1 MATERTEQ
9 IVREAKEIEDIRIK
23 LLESAKAA
31 TDAPPILPDYR
42 VAGFTDEQIDALQ
55 AGVQGIGAYQ
65 PFMQQG
71 AQAVSSGMG
80 ALGESADIL
89 RGADT
94 RGQFAAAQQAMNLA
108 AQPAA
113 ALGDLANVAGAG
125 MGMIGTGAQ
134 SMDQAQ
140 RMAQQY
146 AQANMGQSMGALGQA
161 QQIAQQAG
169 PSDFRTAAGQLGQA
183 SGTAGQATLAAQR
196 AAQQPGFQQGIGTLF
211 QAAQQAQQAGQLG
224 TAPQVMAG
232 QMGPALDVRTGSF
245 TDPGVAEQFMSPYM
259 RTVVQQQMDEA
270 RRQEQISAQQR
281 GAAAVGAG
289 AFGGSRQAV
298 MEAEAAR
305 NLATQQERIMAQ
317 GLQSAFEQGQG
328 QFSREDA
335 ARLAAQQANQQA
347 GLTVGSQNLSASQQA
362 ALANQQAQLQF
373 GLSGAQMGQQAAQM
387 LGQAGQAQI
396 GASGQQAQLGLA
408 AAAQQFQQAGFD
420 ANTAMQLAQLQQTQ
434 QQQGLQQA
442 QALQG
447 IGGLYGQQALQQA
460 QLGQSAAGL
469 TGQLGGQQAQL
480 AQMYGNIAGQQANIL
495 GQQSQLQQGIGQG
508 IGALAGQQFNIGAQQ
523 AAGLGSLGTQLGNLG
538 VQQAAMGQTAQQLG
552 QRDVDFLFGLG
563 SQQQRQS
570 QAVLDARRASEMQ
583 TALQPMQNIAFL
595 SDIYKG
601 APSTQM
607 ALTQQAQA
615 TPSPFQQIAGLATGA
630 AATAKAL
637 SI

>member
-9 IVREAKEIEDIRIK
+9 IVREAPEIERIRMQ
-23 LLESAKAA
+23 LLEAAKAQ
-31 TDAPPILPDYR
+31 TEAPMTLPGYQ
-42 VAGFTDEQIDALQ
+42 VAGFTPEQIQALQ

-71 AQAVSSGMG
+71 AGALSAATG

-113 ALGDLANVAGAG
+113 ALGDLANVAGSG

-169 PSDFRTAAGQLGQA
+169 PSDFGVAAGQLGGA
-183 SGTAGQATLAAQR
+183 SGTAGIASLNAQLAAMRGQPDSF
-196 AAQQPGFQQGIGTLF
+196 AQPGT
-211 QAAQQAQQAGQLG
+211 
-224 TAPQVMAG
+224 
-232 QMGPALDVRTGSF
+232 
-245 TDPGVAEQFMSPYM
+245 AEQFMSPYM

-305 NLATQQERIMAQ
+305 NLATQQERIMAE
-317 GLQSAFEQGQG
+317 GM
-328 QFSREDA
+328 
-335 ARLAAQQANQQA
+335 QQA
-347 GLTVGSQNLSASQQA
+347 
-362 ALANQQAQLQF
+362 F
-373 GLSGAQMGQQAAQM
+373 
-387 LGQAGQAQI
+387 GQAGQQFNVE
-396 GASGQQAQLGLA
+396 QQARQAGSQLGLA
-408 AAAQQFQQAGFD
+408 ASAQQLQQAGFD

-434 QQQGLQQA
+434 QQQGLQQS

-460 QLGQSAAGL
+460 QLGQGAAGL

-508 IGALAGQQFNIGAQQ
+508 IGALAGQQFGIGAQQ
-523 AAGLGSLGTQLGNLG
+523 AAGLGSLGSQLGNLG

-563 SQQQRQS
+563 TQQQRQS
-570 QAVLDARRASEMQ
+570 QAVLDAERATAMQ
-583 TALQPMQNIAFL
+583 TATQPFQNIAFL

-615 TPSPFQQIAGLATGA
+615 TPSPFQQIAGLGVGLG
-630 AATAKAL
+630 ATARAFGGTQTS

>member
-1 MATERTEQ
+1 MATETSTQ
-9 IVREAKEIEDIRIK
+9 IVREAPEIEKIRMQ
-23 LLESAKAA
+23 LLEAAKAQ
-31 TDAPPILPDYR
+31 TEAPLTLPGYQ
-42 VAGFTDEQIDALQ
+42 VAGFTDEQIKALQ
-55 AGVQGIGAYQ
+55 SGVQGIGAYQ

-71 AQAVSSGMG
+71 AQALQSGVG

-89 RGADT
+89 RGSDT

-113 ALGDLANVAGAG
+113 ALGNLANVAGSG

-146 AQANMGQSMGALGQA
+146 SQANMGQSLGALGQA
-161 QQIAQQAG
+161 QQIAQGAG
-169 PSDFRTAAGQLGQA
+169 PSDFRVAAGQLGQA
-183 SGTAGQATLAAQR
+183 GNVAGQATAAAFD
-196 AAQQPGFQQGIGTLF
+196 AARQPGFQQGIGTLYS
-211 QAAQQAQQAGQLG
+211 AAQQAQQAGQLG
-224 TAPQVMAG
+224 LAPQAG
-232 QMGPALDVRTGSF
+232 AAYVTGPQSF
-245 TDPGVAEQFMSPYM
+245 TGQGTAEQFMSPYM
-259 RTVVQQQMDEA
+259 RTVVQQQMDEM
-270 RRQEQISAQQR
+270 RRQDQIAQQGR
-281 GAAAVGAG
+281 SASAVGAG

-305 NLATQQERIMAQ
+305 NLATQQERIMAEGSQ
-317 GLQSAFEQGQG
+317 QAFGQASQQFNTEQQ
-328 QFSREDA
+328 
-335 ARLAAQQANQQA
+335 ARMAAQQANQQA
-347 GLTVGSQNLSASQQA
+347 AMQA
-362 ALANQQAQLQF
+362 ELANQQARAQY

-396 GASGQQAQLGLA
+396 GASGQQAQLGLS

-434 QQQGLQQA
+434 QTQGLQQS

-460 QLGQSAAGL
+460 QLGQGAAGL

-480 AQMYGNIAGQQANIL
+480 AGQYANIAGQQANIL

-508 IGALAGQQFNIGAQQ
+508 IGALAGQQFGIGSQM

-538 VQQAAMGQTAQQLG
+538 VQQGAMGQTAQQLG
-552 QRDVDFLFGLG
+552 QQDTGFLFSLG
-563 SQQQRQS
+563 QQQQRQN
-570 QAVLDARRASEMQ
+570 QAVLDAERATSMQ
-583 TALQPMQNIAFL
+583 TSMQPMQNIAFL

-607 ALTQQAQA
+607 SMTQQATPA
-615 TPSPFQQIAGLATGA
+615 PSPFQQIAGLATGA
-630 AATAKAL
+630 AATAKAF